1 MHKFTFYPGSESFHC
16 NEVAIDPLAVVEIYV
31 DEVQA
36 PLAHKPGRP
45 DFTDTVFAVM
55 VDQQPLGICIV
66 QRCVLTCLKR
76 EVADNL
82 ARLLQELV
90 RLKKKLAK
98 NPPNPHTPQNGTK
111 NGIN

>member
-16 NEVAIDPLAVVEIYV
+16 NEVAIDPLAVVDVYV
-31 DEVQA
+31 ETVLTPTAKTKGRHDFVA
-36 PLAHKPGRP
+36 P
-45 DFTDTVFAVM
+45 VFCVM
-55 VDQQPLGICIV
+55 VDQEPIDACV
-66 QRCVLTCLKR
+66 VERCVLTCLKH
-76 EVADNL
+76 EVAENL